1 MKKILSKKQRRW
13 LKRKTPIMQKGAVP
27 SLLVAMLLI
36 ASFAYKK
43 PVEAYYY
50 DDGGSA
56 GRGAL
61 FGGLTGAAFGGAIG
75 GGKGAAIGAGVGVL
89 GGALIGGSRSRGRD
103 PYRKLDRE
111 ERRLGKLQDQAASLQ
126 DQMQS
131 VSSEK
136 RRNRLSRKLASVQNK
151 IRSKERE
158 VSRLKGRLGVRQQG
172 AQQQQP
178 AGRSYRR

>member
-13 LKRKTPIMQKGAVP
+13 LKRKTPAMQKGVVP
-27 SLLVAMLLI
+27 SLLAALLLI

-43 PVEAYYY
+43 PIEAYY
-50 DDGGSA
+50 DDGGA

-61 FGGLTGAAFGGAIG
+61 WGGLTGAAFGGAVYG
-75 GGKGAAIGAGVGVL
+75 GRGAAIGAGVGLV

-111 ERRLGKLQDQAASLQ
+111 EKRLAKLQDKAASLQ
-126 DQMQS
+126 DQMKS
-131 VSSEK
+131 ATSER
-136 RRNRLSRKLASVQNK
+136 RRNRISRRLSSVQNK

-158 VSRLKGRLGVRQQG
+158 VSRLKNRLGVRQQG
-172 AQQQQP
+172 GRQQP
-178 AGRSYRR
+178 AGGYRR